1 MKGLYI
7 SGAIRSPP
15 NKYIKPAFRVDLK
28 ILLTGFPRVDV
39 IVPIAVT
46 AQRIFNAVNLWL

>member
-1 MKGLYI
+1 
-7 SGAIRSPP
+7 
-15 NKYIKPAFRVDLK
+15 
-28 ILLTGFPRVDV
+28 LLTGFPRVDV

>member
-7 SGAIRSPP
+7 SGAKRSSP

-28 ILLTGFPRVDV
+28 IRLTGFPRVDV
-39 IVPIAVT
+39 IVLIAVT
-46 AQRIFNAVNLWL
+46 AQRMFNAVNL